1 MAKPLKLIW
10 YDAAL
15 EGIDEIAEN
24 IHRDSPHYTQRVVE
38 ALIAA
43 TDLLPGQPHL
53 GRVALK
59 LSQQKIRER
68 FVYSYRLIYEIHS
81 AELHILAVIH
91 GKRLLES
98 VEDRFPDDT
107 S

>member
-1 MAKPLKLIW
+1 MRLVW
-10 YDAAL
+10 SDAAL
-15 EGIDEIAEN
+15 EDINEIAEY
-24 IHRDSPHYTQRVVE
+24 IHRGSPHYAQRVVE
-38 ALIAA
+38 ELFAA
-43 TDLLPGQPHL
+43 TDLLPEQPRM
-53 GRVALK
+53 GRVVPELG
-59 LSQQKIRER
+59 QQEIRER

-107 S
+107 L

>member
-1 MAKPLKLIW
+1 MAEALRLVW
-10 YDAAL
+10 SDAAL
-15 EGIDEIAEN
+15 EDIDEIAEY
-24 IHRDSPHYTQRVVE
+24 IHRDSPHYAQRVVE
-38 ALIAA
+38 ELFAA
-43 TDLLPGQPHL
+43 TDLLPEQPRM
-53 GRVALK
+53 GRVVPELG
-59 LSQQKIRER
+59 QQEIRER

-107 S
+107 L